1 MGWPPWEECRDRPVT
16 DTAPINPLQQS
27 ISALNNI
34 CNHEI
39 RVLQSLTRILERTSA
54 LCSTHTYLCFTDR
67 SHTSQNT
74 LAAIIHVYVCEYRGF
89 REEGKPKMEK
99 TRGCHCNL
107 PLWEKSEIGLCRGST
122 TPFPWSK
129 AEKLQTMSHNGA
141 NRELYWQTPSYELPR
156 NWMEHY

>member
-1 MGWPPWEECRDRPVT
+1 MWVHDMNVDVTVLAVVWLRGDLHEKSAGT

-34 CNHEI
+34 CKHEI
-39 RVLQSLTRILERTSA
+39 RVLQSLTRILEWTSA

-67 SHTSQNT
+67 SHTSQDT

-122 TPFPWSK
+122 TPFP
-129 AEKLQTMSHNGA
+129 
-141 NRELYWQTPSYELPR
+141 
-156 NWMEHY
+156 